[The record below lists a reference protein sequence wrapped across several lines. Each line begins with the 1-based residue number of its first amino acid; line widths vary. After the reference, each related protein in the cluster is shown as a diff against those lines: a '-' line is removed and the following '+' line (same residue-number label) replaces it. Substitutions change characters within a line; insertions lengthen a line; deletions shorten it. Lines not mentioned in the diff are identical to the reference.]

1 MGRDA
6 QLDDCYVSSEII
18 TKTRG
23 FNMFKRKKSC
33 VSLTLASLLCAGTVQ
48 AQIDEIVV
56 TANKREQ
63 TLQEVPISVSV
74 TSGETI
80 QQSSIVDLID
90 LQTAVPALRVNQL
103 QSSAQTNFVI
113 RGFGNGANNPGIEP
127 AVLVL
132 IDGVP
137 RSRSSS
143 SLADLPTVERVEV
156 LSGPQ
161 STLFGKNA
169 SAGVI
174 SITTKAPE
182 DEFGGLVEATV
193 GNYGSQIV
201 KGTLTGPLTDSLS
214 FRLSA
219 SSNQMDGFATNL
231 SDGSGVN
238 TRDRQAIRGQLLWEP
253 SDNLSVRL
261 TVDQDEIDEECCTA
275 GQLRKGDAGL
285 VQDMIALGALAQGD
299 TTRGVTN
306 ADPWERESYMNYAPY
321 NRVEND
327 GVSLHVEYDLGF
339 ATLTS
344 ITADRE
350 TTLRSNFDADFSAAK
365 LINEN
370 FVNYD
375 FETFTQELRL
385 SSNGDSD
392 MQWTVGAFF
401 ADEDTK
407 SLRTVTYGDEIYP
420 YVDFLLSAED
430 TSLLGVAE
438 LVSQLTLAGAYQ
450 QGGMSEVD
458 ALVAVGT
465 LMDTNGQAGVDAALS
480 ALQAGGAQVLTS
492 TQMDAMFFVPNSG
505 STGENFDMA
514 SETLSLFA
522 NIDFPLTDR
531 LLATVGLNY
540 TDDEKTVIADV
551 AVDDFFSTLPLPS
564 ELAGVQFFPPF
575 VNYPN
580 ADESGVWESSDTTH
594 TMRLTYDMNDSTKAY
609 ISHSTGFKP
618 TSVNLSVNA
627 NNATIGRAA
636 DPEQSENI
644 EFGLKHSHDLG
655 YINVAFFKQNIEGF
669 QSNTFT
675 GNGFSLVNA
684 GDQEHKGIEIDS
696 VTAVSEN
703 LVVGLSA
710 IRIDAVYKSFVNGSC
725 DTLGLDDSFTNLAC
739 DEGKQT
745 RDLSG
750 ETPAGVHDW
759 SINAN
764 ATYSFNMNDSTS
776 GFLRVEYVYETDV
789 PLVDNVPVSLAS
801 RGSKNFNMSLGL
813 NHEPSGVEVMLW
825 GRNLTDHET
834 LISAFPTT
842 AAPGSFSGYPNPPRT
857 YGMTLRAN
865 F

>member
-1 MGRDA
+1 
-6 QLDDCYVSSEII
+6 
-18 TKTRG
+18 
-23 FNMFKRKKSC
+23 MFKHKKLS
-33 VSLTLASLLCAGTVQ
+33 VSVTLASLLSVGAAQ

-63 TLQEVPISVSV
+63 TLQEVPLSVSV

-90 LQTAVPALRVNQL
+90 LQTAVPSLRVNQL

-143 SLADLPTVERVEV
+143 SLSDLATIERVEV

-182 DEFGGLVEATV
+182 DEFSGLVEATV
-193 GNYGSQIV
+193 GNYGANIV

-214 FRLSA
+214 YRLSA

-231 SDGSGVN
+231 SDNSGVN
-238 TRDRQAIRGQLLWEP
+238 TRDRQAVRGQLLWEA

-261 TVDQDEIDEECCTA
+261 TVDQDEIDEMCCTA
-275 GQLRKGDAGL
+275 GQLRKGEAGL
-285 VQDMIALGALAQGD
+285 VQDAIALGALAQGD

-321 NRVEND
+321 NKVENS

-350 TTLRSNFDADFSAAK
+350 TTLESNFDADFSAAK

-370 FVNYD
+370 LVNYD
-375 FETFTQELRL
+375 FQTLTQEIRL
-385 SSNGDSD
+385 TSNGDSD
-392 MQWTVGAFF
+392 LQWTVGAFY

-407 SLRTVTYGDEIYP
+407 SLRTVRYGDEIES
-420 YVDFLLSAED
+420 YVNFLLSAEE

-438 LVSQLTLAGAYQ
+438 LVAQATLLGAYQ
-450 QGGMSEVD
+450 LGGMSEAD
-458 ALVAVGT
+458 ATVAVGT
-465 LMDTNGQAGVDAALS
+465 LLATDGQAGVDAALTG
-480 ALQAGGAQVLTS
+480 LGQATS
-492 TQMDAMFFVPNSG
+492 TQMAAGFFVPNSG

-514 SETLSLFA
+514 SETFSVFA
-522 NIDFPLTDR
+522 NVDVPLTDR
-531 LLATVGLNY
+531 LLATIGLNY
-540 TDDEKTVIADV
+540 TDDEKVVVADV
-551 AVDDFFSTLPLPS
+551 TVDDLFSTLPLPP

-594 TMRLTYDMNDSTKAY
+594 TLRLTYDVNDSTKAY
-609 ISHSTGFKP
+609 VSHSTGFKP

-636 DPEQSENI
+636 DPEQSENF

-684 GDQEHKGIEIDS
+684 GDQEHKGLEIDS
-696 VTAVSEN
+696 MTALSEN
-703 LVVGLSA
+703 LMVGLSA
-710 IRIDAVYKSFVNGSC
+710 VKIDAEYKSFVNGSC
-725 DTLGLDDSFTNLAC
+725 DTLNIGETFADLAC
-739 DEGKQT
+739 DTNADGESLGV

-764 ATYSFNMNDSTS
+764 ATYSFNMNDATS
-776 GFLRVEYVYETDV
+776 GFLRLEYVYETEV
-789 PLVDNVPVSLAS
+789 PLVDNVPVELAS
-801 RGSKNFNMSLGL
+801 RSSKNVNLSLGL
-813 NHEPSGVEVMLW
+813 NHEPSGLELMLW
-825 GRNLTDHET
+825 GRNLTDHES

-857 YGMTLRAN
+857 YGLTLRGN

>member
-1 MGRDA
+1 
-6 QLDDCYVSSEII
+6 
-18 TKTRG
+18 
-23 FNMFKRKKSC
+23 MFKQKKTS
-33 VSLTLASLLCAGTVQ
+33 VSVTLAGLMLAGAAQ
-48 AQIDEIVV
+48 AQIDEIIV

-63 TLQEVPISVSV
+63 TLQEVPLSVSV

-143 SLADLPTVERVEV
+143 SLSDLATIERVEV

-182 DEFGGLVEATV
+182 DEFSGLVEATV
-193 GNYGSQIV
+193 GNYGANIV
-201 KGTLTGPLTDSLS
+201 KGTLTGPVTDNLS

-231 SDGSGVN
+231 SDDSGVN
-238 TRDRQAIRGQLLWEP
+238 TRDRQAVRGQLLWEA

-261 TVDQDEIDEECCTA
+261 TVDQDEIDEMCCTA

-285 VQDMIALGALAQGD
+285 VQDSIALTALAAGD

-306 ADPWERESYMNYAPY
+306 SDPWERESYMNYDPY
-321 NRVEND
+321 NKVENS

-350 TTLRSNFDADFSAAK
+350 TTLESNFDADFSAAK

-375 FETFTQELRL
+375 FQTFTQEFRL

-392 MQWTVGAFF
+392 MQWTVGAFY

-407 SLRTVTYGDEIYP
+407 SLRTVRYGDEIYP

-438 LVSQLTLAGAYQ
+438 LVAQSTLLGAYQ
-450 QGGMSEVD
+450 LGGMTEAEAGA
-458 ALVAVGT
+458 ALVA
-465 LMDTNGQAGVDAALS
+465 LMTASGQAGVDAAL
-480 ALQAGGAQVLTS
+480 AGLGQATS
-492 TQMDAMFFVPNSG
+492 TQLNAGFFVPNSG

-514 SETLSLFA
+514 SKTLSLFA
-522 NIDFPLTDR
+522 NVDVPLTDR
-531 LLATVGLNY
+531 LLATIGLNY
-540 TDDEKTVIADV
+540 TDDEKVVVADV
-551 AVDDFFSTLPLPS
+551 TVNDLFSSLPLPS

-575 VNYPN
+575 TNYPN
-580 ADESGVWESSDTTH
+580 ADESGVWESDDTTH
-594 TMRLTYDMNDSTKAY
+594 TLRLTYDVNDSTKAY
-609 ISHSTGFKP
+609 VSHSTGFKP

-636 DPEQSENI
+636 DPEQSENVEI
-644 EFGLKHSHDLG
+644 GLKHTHDLG

-684 GDQEHKGIEIDS
+684 GDQQHQGIELDS
-696 VTAVSEN
+696 KTALSEN
-703 LVVGLSA
+703 LMVGLSA
-710 IRIDAVYKSFVNGSC
+710 VKIDAEYKSFVNGSC
-725 DTLGLDDSFTNLAC
+725 DTLNIGETFEALAC

-750 ETPAGVHDW
+750 EIPAGVHDW

-764 ATYSFNMNDSTS
+764 ATYSFNMNDATS
-776 GFLRVEYVYETDV
+776 GFLRLEYVFETEV
-789 PLVDNVPVSLAS
+789 PLVDNVPASLAS
-801 RGSKNFNMSLGL
+801 RGSKNVNLSLGL
-813 NHEPSGVEVMLW
+813 NHEPSGLELMLW
-825 GRNLTDHET
+825 GRNLTNYES

-857 YGMTLRAN
+857 YGLTLRGN

>member
-1 MGRDA
+1 
-6 QLDDCYVSSEII
+6 
-18 TKTRG
+18 
-23 FNMFKRKKSC
+23 MFKRNKTS
-33 VSLTLASLLCAGTVQ
+33 VSVTLASLMLAGAAQ
-48 AQIDEIVV
+48 AQIDEIIV

-90 LQTAVPALRVNQL
+90 LQTAVPSLRVNQL

-182 DEFGGLVEATV
+182 DEFSGLVEATV
-193 GNYGSQIV
+193 GNYGANIV
-201 KGTLTGPLTDSLS
+201 KGTLTGPVTDNLSL
-214 FRLSA
+214 RVSA
-219 SSNQMDGFATNL
+219 STNQMDGFATNL

-238 TRDRQAIRGQLLWEP
+238 TRDREAFRAQLLWEP
-253 SDNLSVRL
+253 SDNLSVRF
-261 TVDQDEIDEECCTA
+261 TADMDEMDEVCCTA

-285 VQDMIALGALAQGD
+285 VADSIALGALALGD

-306 ADPWERESYMNYAPY
+306 ANPWERESYMNFEPY
-321 NRVEND
+321 NRVENE
-327 GVSLHVEYDLGF
+327 GLSLHVEYDLGF

-370 FVNYD
+370 LVNYD
-375 FETFTQELRL
+375 FQTFTQEFRL

-401 ADEDTK
+401 ADEDTTTM
-407 SLRTVTYGDEIYP
+407 RTVTYGDEIYP
-420 YVDFLLSAED
+420 FVDFLLSGVGS
-430 TSLLGVAE
+430 SLLGVAE
-438 LVSQLTLAGAYQ
+438 LVSQLTLVGAYQ
-450 QGGMSEVD
+450 QGGMSEAD
-458 ALVAVGT
+458 AQVAVGT
-465 LMDTNGQAGVDAALS
+465 LLATSGQAGVDGALS
-480 ALQAGGAQVLTS
+480 ALQAGGAEVLTS
-492 TQMDAMFFVPNSG
+492 TQMDALFFVPNSG
-505 STGENFDMA
+505 STGENFHME

-522 NIDFPLTDR
+522 NVDLPLTDR
-531 LLATVGLNY
+531 LLATIGLNY
-540 TDDEKTVIADV
+540 TDDKKTVVADV
-551 AVDDFFSTLPLPS
+551 TVDDLFSSLPLPAA
-564 ELAGVQFFPPF
+564 LAGVQFFPPF

-580 ADESGVWESSDTTH
+580 ADENGIWESSDTTH
-594 TMRLTYDMNDSTKAY
+594 TLRLTYDVNDSTKAY
-609 ISHSTGFKP
+609 VSHSTGFKP

-636 DPEQSENI
+636 DPEKSENI
-644 EFGLKHSHDLG
+644 ELGLKHSHDAG

-684 GDQEHKGIEIDS
+684 GDQQHQGVEIDS
-696 VTAVSEN
+696 ITALSEN

-710 IRIDAVYKSFVNGSC
+710 VKIDAEYKSFVNGSC
-725 DTLGLDDSFTNLAC
+725 DTIGLDDSYANLAC

-745 RDLSG
+745 RDLTG
-750 ETPAGVHDW
+750 EIPAGVHDW

-764 ATYSFNMNDSTS
+764 ATYSFNMNDATS
-776 GFLRVEYVYETDV
+776 GFLRLEYVYENDV
-789 PLVDNVPVSLAS
+789 PLVDNVPVTLAS
-801 RGSKNFNMSLGL
+801 RGSKNVNLSLGF
-813 NHEPSGVEVMLW
+813 NHEPSGLELMLW
-825 GRNLTDHET
+825 GRNLTNYES

-842 AAPGSFSGYPNPPRT
+842 AQPGSFSGYPNPPRT
-857 YGMTLRAN
+857 YGLTLRGN

>member
-1 MGRDA
+1 
-6 QLDDCYVSSEII
+6 
-18 TKTRG
+18 
-23 FNMFKRKKSC
+23 MFKRNKTS
-33 VSLTLASLLCAGTVQ
+33 VSVTLASLMLAGAAQ
-48 AQIDEIVV
+48 AQIDEIIV

-90 LQTAVPALRVNQL
+90 LQTAVPSLRVNQL

-182 DEFGGLVEATV
+182 DEFSGLVEATV
-193 GNYGSQIV
+193 GNYGANIV
-201 KGTLTGPLTDSLS
+201 KGTLTGPVTDNLSL
-214 FRLSA
+214 RVSA
-219 SSNQMDGFATNL
+219 STNQMDGFATNL

-238 TRDRQAIRGQLLWEP
+238 TRDREAFRAQLLWEP
-253 SDNLSVRL
+253 SDNLSVRF
-261 TVDQDEIDEECCTA
+261 TADMDEMDEVCCTA

-285 VQDMIALGALAQGD
+285 VADSIALGALALGD

-306 ADPWERESYMNYAPY
+306 ANPWERESYMNFEPY
-321 NRVEND
+321 NRVENE
-327 GVSLHVEYDLGF
+327 GLSLHVEYDLGF

-370 FVNYD
+370 LVNYD
-375 FETFTQELRL
+375 FQTFTQEFRL

-401 ADEDTK
+401 ADEDTTTM
-407 SLRTVTYGDEIYP
+407 RTVTYGDEIYP
-420 YVDFLLSAED
+420 FVDFLLSGVGS
-430 TSLLGVAE
+430 SLLGVAE
-438 LVSQLTLAGAYQ
+438 LVSQLTLVGAYQ
-450 QGGMSEVD
+450 QGGMSEAD
-458 ALVAVGT
+458 AQVAVGT
-465 LMDTNGQAGVDAALS
+465 LLATSGQAGVDGALS
-480 ALQAGGAQVLTS
+480 ALQAGGAEVLTS
-492 TQMDAMFFVPNSG
+492 TQMDALFFVPNSG
-505 STGENFDMA
+505 STGENFHME

-522 NIDFPLTDR
+522 NVDLPLTDR
-531 LLATVGLNY
+531 LLATIGLNY
-540 TDDEKTVIADV
+540 TDDKKTVVADV
-551 AVDDFFSTLPLPS
+551 TVDDLFSSLPLPAA
-564 ELAGVQFFPPF
+564 LAGVQFFPPF

-580 ADESGVWESSDTTH
+580 ADENGIWESSDTTH
-594 TMRLTYDMNDSTKAY
+594 TLRLTYDVNDSTKAY
-609 ISHSTGFKP
+609 VSHSTGFKP

-636 DPEQSENI
+636 DPEKSENI
-644 EFGLKHSHDLG
+644 ELGLKHSHDAG

-684 GDQEHKGIEIDS
+684 GDQQHQGVEIDS
-696 VTAVSEN
+696 ITALSEN

-710 IRIDAVYKSFVNGSC
+710 VKIDAEYKSFVNGSC
-725 DTLGLDDSFTNLAC
+725 DTIGLDDSYANLAC

-745 RDLSG
+745 RDLTG
-750 ETPAGVHDW
+750 EIPAGVHDW

-764 ATYSFNMNDSTS
+764 ATYSFNMNDATS
-776 GFLRVEYVYETDV
+776 GFLRLEYVYENDV
-789 PLVDNVPVSLAS
+789 PLVDNVPVTLAS
-801 RGSKNFNMSLGL
+801 RGSKNVNLSLGF
-813 NHEPSGVEVMLW
+813 NHEPSGLELMLW
-825 GRNLTDHET
+825 GRNLTDYES

-842 AAPGSFSGYPNPPRT
+842 AQPGSFSGYPNPPRT
-857 YGMTLRAN
+857 YGLTLRGN

>member
-1 MGRDA
+1 
-6 QLDDCYVSSEII
+6 
-18 TKTRG
+18 
-23 FNMFKRKKSC
+23 MFKRNKTS
-33 VSLTLASLLCAGTVQ
+33 VSVTLASLMLAGAAQ
-48 AQIDEIVV
+48 AQIDEIIV

-90 LQTAVPALRVNQL
+90 LQTAVPSLRVNQL

-182 DEFGGLVEATV
+182 DEFSGLVEATV
-193 GNYGSQIV
+193 GNYGANIV

-214 FRLSA
+214 YRLSA

-238 TRDRQAIRGQLLWEP
+238 TRDREAFRAQLLWEP
-253 SDNLSVRL
+253 SDNLSVRF
-261 TVDQDEIDEECCTA
+261 TADMDEMDEVCCTA

-285 VQDMIALGALAQGD
+285 VADSIALGALALGD

-306 ADPWERESYMNYAPY
+306 ANPWERESYMNFEPY
-321 NRVEND
+321 NRVENE
-327 GVSLHVEYDLGF
+327 GLSLHVEYDLGF

-370 FVNYD
+370 LVNYD
-375 FETFTQELRL
+375 FQTFTQEFRL

-401 ADEDTK
+401 ADEDTTTM
-407 SLRTVTYGDEIYP
+407 RTVTYGDEIYP
-420 YVDFLLSAED
+420 FVDFLLSGVGS
-430 TSLLGVAE
+430 SLLGVAE
-438 LVSQLTLAGAYQ
+438 LVSQLTLVGAYQ
-450 QGGMSEVD
+450 QGGMSEAD
-458 ALVAVGT
+458 AQVAVGT
-465 LMDTNGQAGVDAALS
+465 LLATSGQAGVDGALS
-480 ALQAGGAQVLTS
+480 ALQAGGAEVLTS
-492 TQMDAMFFVPNSG
+492 TQMDALFFVPNSG
-505 STGENFDMA
+505 STGENFHME

-522 NIDFPLTDR
+522 NVDLPLTDR
-531 LLATVGLNY
+531 LLATIGLNY
-540 TDDEKTVIADV
+540 TDDKKTVVADV
-551 AVDDFFSTLPLPS
+551 TVDDLFSSLPLPAA
-564 ELAGVQFFPPF
+564 LAGVQFFPPF

-580 ADESGVWESSDTTH
+580 ADENGIWESSDTTH
-594 TMRLTYDMNDSTKAY
+594 TLRLTYDVNDSTKAY
-609 ISHSTGFKP
+609 VSHSTGFKP

-636 DPEQSENI
+636 DPEKSENI
-644 EFGLKHSHDLG
+644 ELGLKHSHDAG

-684 GDQEHKGIEIDS
+684 GDQQHQGVEIDS
-696 VTAVSEN
+696 ITALSEN

-710 IRIDAVYKSFVNGSC
+710 VKIDAEYKSFVNGSC
-725 DTLGLDDSFTNLAC
+725 DTIGLDDSYANLAC

-745 RDLSG
+745 RDLTG
-750 ETPAGVHDW
+750 EIPAGVHDW

-764 ATYSFNMNDSTS
+764 ATYSFNMNDATS
-776 GFLRVEYVYETDV
+776 GFLRLEYVYENDV
-789 PLVDNVPVSLAS
+789 PLVDNVPVTLAS
-801 RGSKNFNMSLGL
+801 RGSKNVNLSLGF
-813 NHEPSGVEVMLW
+813 NHEPSGLELMLW
-825 GRNLTDHET
+825 GRNLTDYES

-842 AAPGSFSGYPNPPRT
+842 AQPGSFSGYPNPPRT
-857 YGMTLRAN
+857 YGLTLRGN